1 VSDLNEEIYGTI
13 EACAI
18 DRLKAGIPTFTWI
31 LLCSSAP
38 GGRGSLRIESG

>member
-18 DRLKAGIPTFTWI
+18 DRLKAGIPTFNA
-31 LLCSSAP
+31 AP
-38 GGRGSLRIESG
+38 IANSRH